1 MASLQLKSLV
11 NKLNDPTRRAL
22 ESAAGLCLSR
32 THFHVEIEHW
42 LLKML
47 EASDGDLPL
56 LLRHFDIDA
65 GRFQTVAE
73 GVLDKMRTGNGRSPG
88 LSNPTVE
95 LIKAAW
101 MLASVQYGA
110 GQVRSG
116 HLLAAIVR
124 DPLHFEIGAPLVRLL
139 ADVSADAITDAMPTV
154 TARSVEARSS
164 LPTAFTESNDGGSSS
179 AGSSSASKTPN
190 LDRYTTDITQQARD
204 GKIDP
209 VLGRDAEIRQL
220 MDILLRRRQ
229 NNPILT
235 GEPGVGKTAVVEG
248 FALKVVQ
255 GDVPEALQN
264 IAICSLD
271 LGQLEA
277 GAGVKGEF
285 ENRLKSILNEVQA
298 SPIPII
304 LMIDEAHTLI
314 GAGGQA
320 GGGDAANLLKPAL
333 ARGELR
339 TIAATTW
346 SEYKKYFEQDAALTR
361 RFQVVKVEEPS
372 LDVAKAMLRG
382 VANKLEQHHGVR
394 ILDDAI
400 DAAVTLSDRYI
411 TGRHLPDKAVSV
423 LDTACARI
431 AISQKS
437 TPGAIEDARACCEQN
452 RRRTERLEEEQ
463 RWGSDHGQQL
473 ADMKTHLEESEAT
486 LETLESRWQ
495 TERQAVE
502 KILQIKQV
510 IRQHDRDS
518 NASLA
523 APEAQVA
530 AAERVDADATG
541 SPFLLPEAMAE
552 LAQAESDL
560 EAAQQE
566 EPLIYVDVDTQSVA
580 STISAWTGIPLGR
593 MSTDQ
598 TTAVLNLK
606 ERLEE
611 SVVGQSH
618 ALDEIA
624 RHIRTSRAG
633 LGDPNKPIGVFMLA
647 GTSGVGK
654 TETAL
659 ALADTLYGGNQHLT
673 TINMSEF
680 KEEHKVSLLM
690 GSPPGYIGY
699 GEGGVLTEAVRRKP
713 YSVIL
718 LDELEKAHAGVQDV
732 FYQVFDKGQMKD
744 GQGRDIDFKNSVVI
758 LTTNAGTDLIAEM
771 CRDGRKP
778 SLVELKDALHE
789 ELLKTFKPAFLGRIT
804 VLPYFPLETDVLKRI
819 AKLKL
824 NKVVQRTRQHHNAEL
839 IFTDRLVQQLAEN
852 CVSVDTGARKV
863 DQVIEQNILPELS
876 SELLARNVDGQPVA
890 RVIVDWD
897 DRNGFVYEFQADQ
910 EPQDSSPSDTSS
922 PIPPIE
928 TGAANAWL
936 PTSTEV

>member
-11 NKLNDPTRRAL
+11 NKLNDPTRRCL

-42 LLKML
+42 LLKL
-47 EASDGDLPL
+47 LDEADGDLPL
-56 LLRHFDIDA
+56 LLRHFDIDIA
-65 GRFQTVAE
+65 RFQSVAE
-73 GVLDKMRTGNGRSPG
+73 GVLDKMRTGNGRAPA
-88 LSNPTVE
+88 LSNTTVE

-101 MLASVQYGA
+101 MLASVQYA
-110 GQVRSG
+110 APQVRSG

-139 ADVSADAITDAMPTV
+139 DGISADAITDALPVV
-154 TARSVEARSS
+154 TTGSVEARAS
-164 LPTAFTESNDGGSSS
+164 LPTSFMQSGNDS
-179 AGSSSASKTPN
+179 APANADGAPSKTPS
-190 LDRYTTDITQQARD
+190 LDRYTADVTQQARD

-248 FALKVVQ
+248 FALKVVT

-264 IAICSLD
+264 ITIRSLD

-285 ENRLKSILNEVQA
+285 ENRLKSILNEIQA
-298 SPIPII
+298 SPTPII

-314 GAGGQA
+314 GAGAQA

-400 DAAVTLSDRYI
+400 DSAVTLSSRYI
-411 TGRHLPDKAVSV
+411 TGRQLPDKAVSV

-431 AISQKS
+431 AISQNS
-437 TPGAIEDARACCEQN
+437 TPGAIEDARAKCERI
-452 RRRTERLEEEQ
+452 RRRSDRLRDEQSWGADHGDQLSEMNSRLEQ
-463 RWGSDHGQQL
+463 
-473 ADMKTHLEESEAT
+473 SEAELAE
-486 LETLESRWQ
+486 LEARWHQ
-495 TERQAVE
+495 EKFAVKE
-502 KILQIKQV
+502 ILQIKDQIHRKNV
-510 IRQHDRDS
+510 ETTDTLAKPDDRVAKNESDD
-518 NASLA
+518 ASSPLA
-523 APEAQVA
+523 AMSLTELQ
-530 AAERVDADATG
+530 
-541 SPFLLPEAMAE
+541 AE
-552 LAQAESDL
+552 LTRL
-560 EAAQQE
+560 EADLDDTQGE
-566 EPLIYVDVDTQSVA
+566 EPLMYVDVDSQSVA

-606 ERLEE
+606 QRLEE

-659 ALADTLYGGNQHLT
+659 ALADTLYGGTQQLT

-690 GSPPGYIGY
+690 GSPPGYVGY

-718 LDELEKAHAGVQDV
+718 LDELEKAHPGVQDV

-758 LTTNAGTDLIAEM
+758 MTTNAGTDLIAQM
-771 CRDGRKP
+771 CSDGHQP

-804 VLPYFPLETDVLKRI
+804 VLPYFPLETSVLQQI
-819 AKLKL
+819 ATLKL
-824 NKVVQRTRQHHNAEL
+824 NKVVQRTLEHHKAEL
-839 IFTDRLVQQLAEN
+839 VFTDGLILQLAKQ

-876 SELLARNVDGQPVA
+876 AELLSRNVEGQPVA
-890 RVIVDWD
+890 RVVVDWN
-897 DRNGFVYEFQADQ
+897 DREGFVYEFEVDQ
-910 EPQDSSPSDTSS
+910 EEVAAAEVEPASPA
-922 PIPPIE
+922 PPIE
-928 TGAANAWL
+928 SNDSAAWMPATN
-936 PTSTEV
+936 EV